1 MAVIHQAHLVPTKL
15 ELIARWL
22 PSQPWCPEGAGEPG
36 AVGAYRFDDPDGEV
50 GLEAHLVRV
59 AGVLVHVP
67 LAYRGAEQPGA
78 ADRLV
83 GTMEHSVLGRRWVYD
98 AGGDPVFARVLTDVL
113 AGRARQA
120 VLVDPAGAPL
130 PAPLVRVAAGEPG
143 TGPLAGQVTTA
154 AVGGARV
161 GVVRVLDGTAAAPA
175 GASTLVGTWPGQEG
189 PALLAW
195 TAPTPAR
202 TA

>member
-1 MAVIHQAHLVPTKL
+1 MAVIHQAQLVPTKL

-22 PSQPWCPEGAGEPG
+22 PAQPWCPAGAGTPE

-50 GLEAHLVRV
+50 GLEAHLVRL

-67 LAYRGAEQPGA
+67 LAYRGAEVPGA
-78 ADRLV
+78 AERLV

-98 AGGDPVFARVLTDVL
+98 AGGDPVHARVLADVV
-113 AGRARQA
+113 AGRAQQA

-130 PAPLVRVAAGEPG
+130 PAPLVRVAAGGAG
-143 TGPLAGQVTTA
+143 TGPEGGVVTTA
-154 AVGGARV
+154 AVAGARV
-161 GVVRVLDGTAAAPA
+161 GVVRVLDGAAAAPA
-175 GASTLVGTWPGQEG
+175 GAGTLVGTWPGRES

-195 TAPTPAR
+195 TA
-202 TA
+202 